1 MSDQQASVTTDD
13 RSDEPRIPYE
23 RYQAAVER
31 GKNAEK
37 QLQELQAWREEFENR
52 DKSES
57 EKERVKREEAERRA
71 QEAESRLVSMERSG
85 WIRAEASRSG
95 FDDPDD
101 AVAFINAGQIESP
114 EEAARAVKDLAKRK
128 PRLLREAPQTPPIGQ
143 VVANGQPVQAGGQQ
157 QQELDPAGV
166 ALLKQLEAAQA
177 TGWTSVPATE

>member
-1 MSDQQASVTTDD
+1 MSDQQVPAATDS
-13 RSDEPRIPYE
+13 RPDEPRIPYE

-37 QLQELQAWREEFENR
+37 QLSEMQERLEELESR
-52 DKSES
+52 DKSEL
-57 EKERVKREEAERRA
+57 EKERAKREQFERQA
-71 QEAESRLVSMERSG
+71 QEMADRLTRVERSG
-85 WIRAEASRSG
+85 WIRSAAADAG

-101 AVAFINAGQIESP
+101 AVAFIAAGEIESADD
-114 EEAARAVKDLAKRK
+114 AAKAVKTLAKRK